1 METNAALMTG
11 KGAAAIS
18 CITIVGPKAKEVIS
32 KITKPASN
40 VASRLQKESLILT
53 EIMDSERIVDQVL
66 VACEGDD
73 KFTINAH
80 GNPILVESIME
91 LLKSNGVKLISGKE
105 MLMLEAL
112 QKNPENLL
120 AAEASV
126 EHIYSK
132 TIAGAKLIFNQKTH
146 GLSKLANLWL
156 KETSP
161 SKIQT
166 SCAEVLENTKVAEL
180 IISGAK
186 VMIAGAPNSGKS
198 TLLNQICGKQKAIVA
213 DIAGTTRD
221 WVSATTTADSLE
233 IEFFD
238 TAGLDEELA
247 TKTKL
252 DKVSQEATL
261 DLFKQANL
269 LLYLIDA
276 QNPKKINLELLH
288 KYAPKDIPV
297 ISVLNK
303 IDKGEIAP
311 HILDD
316 FHVDI
321 SIIAESGK
329 NVNELISLI
338 EEKLAVVNFELTEAI
353 FFKERHKKIAR
364 EILDC
369 GQDIDKIKS
378 LLNKLINPKG

>member
-1 METNAALMTG
+1 MTG

-18 CITIVGPKAKEVIS
+18 CITIEGPEAREIIS
-32 KITKPASN
+32 KITKPSSN
-40 VASRLQKESLILT
+40 VSQRLQEESLILT
-53 EIMDSERIVDQVL
+53 EIVDSQGIIDQVL
-66 VACEGDD
+66 IAREGDE
-73 KFTINAH
+73 KFTINTH
-80 GNPILVESIME
+80 GNPIVVESIMG
-91 LLKSNGVKLISGKE
+91 LLRRNGVSLISGKE
-105 MLMLEAL
+105 MLMTEAL
-112 QKNPENLL
+112 QENQGNLL

-132 TIAGAKLIFNQKTH
+132 TINGSKLIFNQKNH

-156 KETSP
+156 KETSAV
-161 SKIQT
+161 KIQT
-166 SCAEVLENTKVAEL
+166 SCAEVLEKTKIAKL

-221 WVSATTTADSLE
+221 WISATTIADSLE
-233 IEFFD
+233 MEFFD

-247 TKTKL
+247 AKTAL
-252 DKVSQEATL
+252 DKISQEATL

-276 QNPKKINLELLH
+276 QNPEKINLELLH
-288 KYAPKDIPV
+288 KYIPKETPV

-303 IDKGEIAP
+303 IDKCAAAP
-311 HILDD
+311 ETLKELN
-316 FHVDI
+316 VDI
-321 SIIAESGK
+321 SISAESGE

-338 EEKLAVVNFELTEAI
+338 EERLAVADFKLTEAI
-353 FFKERHKKIAR
+353 FFTQRQEKIAR

-369 GQDIDKIKS
+369 EKDIDKIKS
-378 LLNKLINPKG
+378 LVKKLINHKSN